1 MLDKPEKTYQFLAVL
16 KAAVPFDVELTPPLI
31 AHLQAQHVAVA
42 VKTREIVSPKRATKA
57 ASSAISFP
65 MSNPPM

>member
-16 KAAVPFDVELTPPLI
+16 KAAVPLTPPLI